1 MLPENLKPFVAPM
14 LAMAR
19 KQFPRNCPGCGWRYE
34 NFEQYIQ
41 ETAPAG
47 TTLNYPFDPTGMIS
61 WVRCRCGNTLT
72 LQCEESAAENH
83 RQFVQALA
91 LESKAGGRTVESL
104 MSDIR
109 DEVRRIA
116 EEPSNR

>member
-19 KQFPRNCPGCGWRYE
+19 KQFPRNCTGCGRRYE
-34 NFEQYIQ
+34 NFEQYIR

-61 WVRCRCGNTLT
+61 WARCPCGNTLT
-72 LQCEESAAENH
+72 LQCEEPAAENH
-83 RQFVQALA
+83 RQFVSALED
-91 LESKAGGRTVESL
+91 ESKAGGRTVESL
-104 MSDIR
+104 MADIR
-109 DEVRRIA
+109 GEVRRLA
-116 EEPSNR
+116 EQEN